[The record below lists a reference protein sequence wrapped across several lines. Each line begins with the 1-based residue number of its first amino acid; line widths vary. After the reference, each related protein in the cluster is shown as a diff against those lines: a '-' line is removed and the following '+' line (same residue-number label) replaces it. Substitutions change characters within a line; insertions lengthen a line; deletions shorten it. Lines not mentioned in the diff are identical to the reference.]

1 MHLLNIQDKDMLEL
15 AAGIGRFT
23 GILAQKAKS
32 LTVVELIENFIK
44 ANQKTNGVE
53 WQLKCIYLLC
63 MYYDLISSLFLRAH
77 EEH

>member
-23 GILAQKAKS
+23 GILAKKAKS

-63 MYYDLISSLFLRAH
+63 IMIYVPQGT
-77 EEH
+77 